1 MKDHLKIGFYIAPV
15 FCAFLSLL
23 MLFSPV
29 AIYPVFYTSLPLCF
43 FFIASPVVALYKR
56 VVVLEKQIKEK
67 NKNNL

>member
-23 MLFSPV
+23 MLFFPV
-29 AIYPVFYTSLPLCF
+29 ANSVFYTSLPLCF

-56 VVVLEKQIKEK
+56 VVVLEKQIEEI